1 MAIDT
6 PAKIAILGAGPIGLE
21 AALYA
26 RFLGYD
32 VAVFEAGEV
41 AASVRRWAHVRM
53 FTPFGMNR
61 SPLGLA
67 ALRAQ
72 NDAYQPPGDD
82 ELLTGREWVERYLA
96 PLSQT
101 DLLADHIHTQ
111 TDVLAVGKEELLK
124 SDLLGSADATG
135 DGGDRGDWSFRLLV
149 RNAEGQERFELA
161 DAVLDCSGVF
171 GQANFVGHGGI
182 PAIGELANQHLI
194 DTRLPHILGHD
205 RQHFAGKHTL
215 LVGGGYSAAT
225 NAVALARLAREVRGT
240 RVTWITRREGPAGA
254 GGPIEVIPGDRLP
267 ERLALARQAN
277 ELTKVGLAGASPQS
291 SNGSEQTTAGSVAYW
306 PSTVVE
312 RIEGRVISAADH
324 AFTVELS
331 GRYAGKYSFDR
342 ILANTGFQ
350 PSRWLIEEVQIH
362 RCYATDGPMKL
373 AAALCGQAGGDCL
386 DQTSHGAKALLNPEP
401 NYYILGAKSYGRR
414 SNFLLSVGLDQIREV
429 FTIIGDR
436 ETLDL
441 YANVKLPR

>member
-26 RFLGYD
+26 RFLGFD
-32 VAVFEAGEV
+32 VVVFEAGDV
-41 AASVRRWAHVRM
+41 ADSVRRWGHVRM

-67 ALRAQ
+67 AIQAQ
-72 NDAYQPPGDD
+72 DGSYRPPSDD
-82 ELLTGREWVERYLA
+82 ELLTGREWIERYLV

-101 DLLADHIHTQ
+101 DLVADHIRTHTK
-111 TDVLAVGKEELLK
+111 VVAIGKDELLK
-124 SDLLGSADATG
+124 GDLG
-135 DGGDRGDWSFRLLV
+135 DNINRGDWSFRVLV
-149 RNAEGQERFELA
+149 RNATGEERIELA
-161 DAVLDCSGVF
+161 DAVIDCSGVF
-171 GQANFVGHGGI
+171 GQATFVGHGGV
-182 PAIGELANQHLI
+182 PAVGELEYQHLI
-194 DTRLPHILGHD
+194 DSRLPDILGKD

-225 NAVALARLAREVRGT
+225 NAVSLAHLAREVRGT

-254 GGPIEVIPGDRLP
+254 GGPIAVITNDRLP
-267 ERLALARQAN
+267 ERAALAREAN
-277 ELTKVGLAGASPQS
+277 NLSKIGLAGTSPKS
-291 SNGSEQTTAGSVAYW
+291 TNGNEQAAARGVTYW
-306 PSTVVE
+306 PATLVE
-312 RIEGRVISAADH
+312 RIEGKVLSAADH
-324 AFTVELS
+324 VFTVELS
-331 GRYAGKYSFDR
+331 GRHAGTYSFDR

-350 PSRWLIEEVQIH
+350 PCRWMIEELQIH
-362 RCYATDGPMKL
+362 RCYATEGPMKL
-373 AAALCGQAGGDCL
+373 AAALLNQQESDCL
-386 DQTSHGAKALLNPEP
+386 DQTTCGPKTLLNPEP
-401 NYYILGAKSYGRR
+401 NYYILGAKSYGRN

>member
-6 PAKIAILGAGPIGLE
+6 PAKIVILGAGPIGLE

-32 VAVFEAGEV
+32 VAVFEAGEL
-41 AASVRRWAHVRM
+41 AASVRRWGHVRM

-67 ALRAQ
+67 AIQAQ
-72 NDAYQPPGDD
+72 DESYRPPADD
-82 ELLTGREWVERYLA
+82 ELLTGRQWIDRYLL

-101 DLLADHIHTQ
+101 DLLSDHIHTH
-111 TDVLAVGKEELLK
+111 TEVVAVGKVELLK
-124 SDLLGSADATG
+124 TDLPGSAAWG
-135 DGGDRGDWSFRLLV
+135 DGADRGDWSFRLLV
-149 RNAEGQERFELA
+149 RNAEGEERIEPA
-161 DAVLDCSGVF
+161 DAVIDCSGVF
-171 GQANFVGHGGI
+171 GQTNYLGHGGI
-182 PAIGELANQHLI
+182 PAIGELACQHLI
-194 DTRLPHILGHD
+194 DARLPDILGQD

-254 GGPIEVIPGDRLP
+254 AGPMEVIANDRLP
-267 ERLALARQAN
+267 ERAALSRQAN
-277 ELTKVGLAGASPQS
+277 DLMRIGLAGQPPEA
-291 SNGSEQTTAGSVAYW
+291 SNGDHQVAAGSVIYW
-306 PSTVVE
+306 PATNVE
-312 RIEGRVISAADH
+312 RIEDKVLSAADH
-324 AFTVELS
+324 EFTVELS
-331 GRYAGKYSFDR
+331 GRHAGTYVFDR

-350 PSRWLIEEVQIH
+350 PSRWLIEELQIH

-373 AAALCGQAGGDCL
+373 AAALLGQESADCL
-386 DQTSHGAKALLNPEP
+386 DQTTCGPKTLLNPEP

-414 SNFLLSVGLDQIREV
+414 SNFLLSVGLEQIREV

-441 YANVKLPR
+441 YSNVKLPR